1 MISAMNDAGFNN
13 IFDIIEA
20 LAGAYI
26 IYSGIRMRSTGI
38 LPSQLVGKDID
49 IYSSRDPKGFIKT
62 MFPVYMISG
71 GLFLGLG
78 AASLYMDNYADMPL
92 WANLTI
98 TGVLLLTCI
107 VFAVLTRMNEKK
119 YLR

>member
-1 MISAMNDAGFNN
+1 MIVAMNDAGFNN
-13 IFDIIEA
+13 IFDIIET

-49 IYSSRDPKGFIKT
+49 IYSSRDPKSFIKA
-62 MFPVYMISG
+62 MFPVYMLCG
-71 GLFLGLG
+71 GLFLGFG
-78 AASLYMDNYADMPL
+78 AASLYMDNYAEVPL
-92 WANLTI
+92 WVNLSI
-98 TGVLLLTCI
+98 TGILLLTCI
-107 VFAVLTRMNEKK
+107 VFAVLTRKNERK